1 MIYRSVPGMMTGPQ
15 QVELL
20 DSGGNVIVTA
30 SSAVDVTAD
39 TDGPVC
45 NFNYQVAPLQ

>member
-20 DSGGNVIVTA
+20 DSGGSVVLTA
-30 SSAVDVTAD
+30 SSVMDVLAD
-39 TDGPVC
+39 TDGLVC